1 MKEEKSNWILIVF
14 ILTFILSVVFSFV
27 SNVVSTK
34 FPSGVLFILLLLT
47 IGIGV
52 LFDLIGTAAIS
63 ANEATFHAKAA
74 NKIYGSKKSIELIKN
89 ANRTSSICNDVVG
102 DICGIISGA
111 LAAGL
116 IIMLWDTPIFAA
128 IITAIV
134 SSLTVG
140 FKAIGKKMAI
150 KHADNIVEKVGII
163 ISRIEFK
170 RKEK

>member
-1 MKEEKSNWILIVF
+1 MKRDNWILIIF
-14 ILTFILSVVFSFV
+14 ILTFILSFLFSSISNLISNFNIVAMIVILLATICFGVVFDM
-27 SNVVSTK
+27 
-34 FPSGVLFILLLLT
+34 
-47 IGIGV
+47 IGV
-52 LFDLIGTAAIS
+52 AVLS